1 MVNVMQQVGGS
12 LGLAILVTVY
22 ASATRSVAGGGAQAD
37 GLARARAA
45 VTHGMATAF
54 GAATIFDVCA
64 LLVIIVTIG
73 IRRRRAGSLEPVRR
87 RIPVR

>member
-1 MVNVMQQVGGS
+1 MQQVGGS

-22 ASATRSVAGGGAQAD
+22 ASATRTAAGGGAQAG
-37 GLARARAA
+37 GLAQARAA

-64 LLVIIVTIG
+64 LLVIILAIG
-73 IRRRRAGSLEPVRR
+73 IRRRAVAVEPVR
-87 RIPVR
+87 